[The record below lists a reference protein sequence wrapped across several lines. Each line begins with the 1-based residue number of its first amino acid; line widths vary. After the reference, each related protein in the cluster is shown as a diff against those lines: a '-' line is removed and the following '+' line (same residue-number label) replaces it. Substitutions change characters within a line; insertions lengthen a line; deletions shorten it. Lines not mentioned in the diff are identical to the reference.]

1 MITKDMLM
9 NDIVNNY
16 EGATSAL
23 SSMGMGCVSCPA
35 ALSEPLETAALVH
48 GLNADE
54 VVSFLNEKLGLSN

>member
-16 EGATSAL
+16 EGATDAL
-23 SSMGMGCVSCPA
+23 TNIGMGCVSCPA

-48 GLNADE
+48 GLDADQ
-54 VVSFLNEKLGLSN
+54 VVSFLNEQLGFTK